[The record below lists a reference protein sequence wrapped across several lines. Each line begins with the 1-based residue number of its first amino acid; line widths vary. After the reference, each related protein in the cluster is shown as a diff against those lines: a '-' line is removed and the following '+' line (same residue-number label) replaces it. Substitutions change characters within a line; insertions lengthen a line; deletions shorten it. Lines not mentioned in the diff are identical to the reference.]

1 MPDGLDLDGAAARL
15 GISREAVRK
24 RLQRGTLKGRRV
36 NGRWSVEL
44 PDDPDGRADDGRTRA
59 DGDQL
64 TEVLRDE
71 LAFLRRELETR
82 RESERELRIII
93 ARLTE
98 QLKALPVGASD
109 APERDEKPRDEPQ
122 DTGYVYRVP
131 EPVRRPWWQWW
142 RRGPW

>member
-1 MPDGLDLDGAAARL
+1 MKVTAIGRHNRSTKRTQADG
-15 GISREAVRK
+15 
-24 RLQRGTLKGRRV
+24 
-36 NGRWSVEL
+36 
-44 PDDPDGRADDGRTRA
+44 RA

-98 QLKALPVGASD
+98 QLKTLPAGASD
-109 APERDEKPRDEPQ
+109 APERDESPRDEPQ
-122 DTGYVYRVP
+122 DTGYVYHVP

-142 RRGPW
+142 RRDREQ